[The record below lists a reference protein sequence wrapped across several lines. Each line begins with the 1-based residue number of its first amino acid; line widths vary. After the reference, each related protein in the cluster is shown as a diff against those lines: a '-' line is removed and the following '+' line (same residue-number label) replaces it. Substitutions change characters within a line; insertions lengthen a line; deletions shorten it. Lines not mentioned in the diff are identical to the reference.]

1 MQQLHF
7 ISELYHDFKII
18 CVVRNLARVIGCF
31 KDIYRKTI
39 KSFIHFFCMRL
50 LLGFVFCSV
59 FYSEIVF
66 SGNNSSVERRFFK
79 NFGNLLQVESKSLS
93 IVPEVIVKTNL
104 DKNALIAKLNKPI
117 IQLAFLDKTNIFLV
131 KSADALNYSKE
142 LSKEDYIIYA
152 QPNILQK
159 RTYNFVN
166 VHHTSVQK
174 IVEHY
179 KKENIQNDNQ
189 GNGVN
194 VAIIDDGF
202 NLEHEDLTAT
212 QVLFSY
218 DVDLKMLTSNPQLKL
233 DTHGTKVAG
242 IIFAQKNNIGID
254 GIAPEAKLIA
264 IRQTKNLTS
273 DTILAFSVAAKAG
286 ADIINCSWNSPILL
300 EPVYDVIKHLS
311 SDIAIV
317 FAAGNQRKAI
327 NPYSIE
333 ASIEEVITV
342 GATQAYSNY
351 GDVVDFVV
359 PGNLETTTSNGRYGH
374 FNGTSASAP
383 IISGLLALKLSQ
395 NKTQSIKEIIVD
407 MKKEFNGYR

>member
-1 MQQLHF
+1 MHQLT
-7 ISELYHDFKII
+7 ELYHDFKII
-18 CVVRNLARVIGCF
+18 CIVRDPAWAMVGF
-31 KDIYRKTI
+31 EGVYRKTI
-39 KSFIHFFCMRL
+39 KSFIPYFCMRL
-50 LLGFVFCSV
+50 FYCFVFCSV
-59 FYSEIVF
+59 FYSEIVL
-66 SGNNSSVERRFFK
+66 SGNNPYAEGRFFK
-79 NFGNLLQVESKSLS
+79 NFGNLLKVESQSVT
-93 IVPEVIVKTNL
+93 IIPEVIVKTNL
-104 DKNALIAKLNKPI
+104 DKAALITKLNKPI
-117 IQLAFLDKTNIFLV
+117 TQLAFLDNANIFLV

-142 LSKEDYIIYA
+142 LSTKDYIIYA

-159 RTYNFVN
+159 RTYNFVD
-166 VHHTSVQK
+166 VHHTSEHKK
-174 IVEHY
+174 IVERY
-179 KKENIQNDNQ
+179 ERENIQVGNQ

-273 DTILAFSVAAKAG
+273 DTILAFTVAAKAG

-317 FAAGNQRKAI
+317 FAAGNQRQAI
-327 NPYSIE
+327 KPYSIE

-359 PGNLETTTSNGRYGH
+359 PGKLETTTSNGRYGH

-395 NKTQSIKEIIVD
+395 NKTQSIKEIVVD
-407 MKKEFNGYR
+407 MKKDFNGYR

>member
-1 MQQLHF
+1 MHQLT
-7 ISELYHDFKII
+7 ELYHDSKITCI
-18 CVVRNLARVIGCF
+18 VRNPAWVMGDF
-31 KDIYRKTI
+31 SGIYRKTI
-39 KSFIHFFCMRL
+39 KSFIPYFCMRL
-50 LLGFVFCSV
+50 FYCFVLCSV
-59 FYSEIVF
+59 FYSEIVL
-66 SGNNSSVERRFFK
+66 SGNNPSTEGRFFK
-79 NFGNLLQVESKSLS
+79 NFGNLLKVESQSLT
-93 IVPEVIVKTNL
+93 IIPEVIVKTNL
-104 DKNALIAKLNKPI
+104 DKNTLIAKLNKPV
-117 IQLAFLDKTNIFLV
+117 IQLAFLANANIFLV
-131 KSADALNYSKE
+131 KSADAINYSKE
-142 LSKEDYIIYA
+142 LSTKDYIIYA

-159 RTYNFVN
+159 RTYNFVD
-166 VHHTSVQK
+166 VHHTSEHK
-174 IVEHY
+174 IVERY
-179 KKENIQNDNQ
+179 KKENIQAGNQ
-189 GNGVN
+189 GGGVN
-194 VAIIDDGF
+194 IAIIDDGF
-202 NLEHEDLTAT
+202 NLEHEDLLAT
-212 QVLFSY
+212 QLLFSY

-242 IIFAQKNNIGID
+242 IIFAQKNKKGID
-254 GIAPEAKLIA
+254 GIAPKAKLIA

-273 DTILAFSVAAKAG
+273 DTILAFTVAAKAG
-286 ADIINCSWNSPILL
+286 ANIINCSWNSPILL

-317 FAAGNQRKAI
+317 FAAGNQRQAI
-327 NPYSIE
+327 KPYSIE

-395 NKTQSIKEIIVD
+395 NKTQSIKEIVVD